1 MMLGI
6 SARIGERKLT
16 IGVSTMPYRKKLC
29 LVVEEGNTLTK
40 YATFNN
46 EEAAYAFMDIFCDF
60 AGVERIE
67 WFGRDS
73 DEQGRKT

>member
-1 MMLGI
+1 MVGI
-6 SARIGERKLT
+6 TKRNNDRKLT

-46 EEAAYAFMDIFCDF
+46 DEAADAFLDVFADF
-60 AGVERIE
+60 MGVERIE
-67 WFGRDS
+67 WFVRS
-73 DEQGRKT
+73 E

>member
-1 MMLGI
+1 MVGI
-6 SARIGERKLT
+6 TKRNGYRKMT

-46 EEAAYAFMDIFCDF
+46 EEAAYEFMDLFADF
-60 AGVERIE
+60 IGVERIE
-67 WFGRDS
+67 WFRRAG
-73 DEQGRKT
+73 E

>member
-1 MMLGI
+1 MVGI
-6 SARIGERKLT
+6 KKRNGDRELT

-46 EEAAYAFMDIFCDF
+46 EKAAYAFMDLF
-60 AGVERIE
+60 ADYMGVERIE
-67 WFGRDS
+67 WFGRADNAV
-73 DEQGRKT
+73 D

>member
-1 MMLGI
+1 MGGI
-6 SARIGERKLT
+6 TKRNGCRKMT

-46 EEAAYAFMDIFCDF
+46 EEAAYEFMDLFADF
-60 AGVERIE
+60 IGVERIE
-67 WFGRDS
+67 WFGRAG
-73 DEQGRKT
+73 E

>member
-1 MMLGI
+1 MMVGI
-6 SARIGERKLT
+6 KKRNGDRELT

-46 EEAAYAFMDIFCDF
+46 EKAAYAFMDLF
-60 AGVERIE
+60 ADYMGVERIE
-67 WFGRDS
+67 WFGRVEDAV
-73 DEQGRKT
+73 D